1 MRYLILLTYDEKQAV
16 PPDERLVNEMGM
28 FNARLEKAGVLR
40 GGEGLVASDH
50 GARVTVTDEKRTVV
64 DGPFTESKELVAG
77 FWILDVS
84 GLEEAVEWARR
95 VPNPQPGRS
104 ATLEVRRVVEAEDL
118 GDALSPGARAA
129 EERMRARLA
138 ELD

>member
-1 MRYLILLTYDEKQAV
+1 MRYMILLTYDEKQAV

-40 GGEGLVASDH
+40 AGEGLLPSDH
-50 GARVTVTDEKRTVV
+50 GARVTVTDERRTVV
-64 DGPFTESKELVAG
+64 DGPFAESKELVAG
-77 FWILDVS
+77 FWIVEVS
-84 GLEEAVEWARR
+84 GLEEAVEWARQ
-95 VPNPQPGRS
+95 VPNPQPGGA
-104 ATLEVRRVVEAEDL
+104 ATLEVRRVVEADDL
-118 GDALSPGARAA
+118 GAAITPEARAA

>member
-1 MRYLILLTYDEKQAV
+1 MRYMILLTYDEKQAV
-16 PPDERLVNEMGM
+16 PPDERLINEMGM

-40 GGEGLVASDH
+40 AGEGLVASDH

>member
-1 MRYLILLTYDEKQAV
+1 MPRFMMFMYPVISDEEYAEGPSLEDVEAMTRYNEELT
-16 PPDERLVNEMGM
+16 
-28 FNARLEKAGVLR
+28 KAGALLA
-40 GGEGLVASDH
+40 GDGLHPEAS
-50 GARVTVTDEKRTVV
+50 RVSAAGVT
-64 DGPFTESKELVAG
+64 DGPFSEAKELVG
-77 FWILDVS
+77 GYWIIQAKDR
-84 GLEEAVEWARR
+84 EEAVEWARR

-118 GDALSPGARAA
+118 GDAFAPEARAA